1 MSQLRAGSS
10 LDDFARHAL
19 AQSEMYR
26 KNRARFDS
34 DPPSSPAVNPPKS
47 KKKEERRSVQ
57 SLIAQYSD
65 GADNLEINNGRSTPT
80 SPSNPRLGLAGATS
94 RNAGAVSKIKVCP
107 RADRSQFLATGQ
119 LECIPEL
126 RGNTPPS
133 ERTDTVQASPP
144 PPRLLARLPR
154 NSNLKTTL

>member
-1 MSQLRAGSS
+1 MSQLRPGSS

-26 KNRARFDS
+26 RNRARFES
-34 DPPSSPAVNPPKS
+34 DPPNSPAVNPPKS

-65 GADNLEINNGRSTPT
+65 GDNLETDNGRSTPT

-94 RNAGAVSKIKVCP
+94 RNSGAVSKIKVCP
-107 RADRSQFLATGQ
+107 RAQRSQFLATGQ

-126 RGNTPPS
+126 RGHTPPS
-133 ERTDTVQASPP
+133 ERIDTVQASPP
-144 PPRLLARLPR
+144 PPRLLSRLPR
-154 NSNLKTTL
+154 TSDLKTTI